1 MGLHKYWKCIPEYG
15 VEKINKN
22 KTNVKRQN
30 FHATLENGLNK
41 F

>member
-1 MGLHKYWKCIPEYG
+1 MGLHKFWKCIPEYG
-15 VEKINKN
+15 VEKKLKI
-22 KTNVKRQN
+22 KTNVKRHI